1 MNNYKNEE
9 TITDAECTLL
19 LTIKKLYHPVSA
31 SLEVDRQNGLF
42 FIEWKDLLNKSRR
55 ITMPLAPNLYFF
67 GLDSG
72 KIYNVQE
79 LINSYM
85 KHFQNLLWGEMV
97 KAAVAPEVKKMQE
110 PAYINFFDRTIG
122 WSDFSPNKYC
132 VYKGEDK
139 QEDEK

>member
-1 MNNYKNEE
+1 MDTNMNIMGNDE
-9 TITDAECTLL
+9 TITNAECTLL

-31 SLEVDRQNGLF
+31 TLEISRQNGLF

-67 GLDSG
+67 GLDNG

-85 KHFQNLLWGEMV
+85 KHFWEMV

-122 WSDFSPNKYC
+122 WVDFSPNKYY

-139 QEDEK
+139 QEDGK